1 MTTIY
6 RIVNTENNR
15 MFIGYTSKKT
25 IDEALT
31 YWMHNCGRKLYAEH
45 EITKDF
51 KKYGKKAFKVEFL
64 TTAPND
70 GEGAE
75 IVDRYIDEF
84 GTLEPAGYN
93 KNYSGIRK
101 MNPDYYKDKKNEVII
116 SVDNSLTSGEKAV
129 LEDEMKDLY
138 GLDNL
143 IQPSIR
149 KNYGTKETVEG
160 LRSLANDLERF
171 GNIDTLTVIPKK
183 LDTELRNSG
192 GMITKLLNKR
202 RNLNE
207 NTEYVI
213 MPASSVLC
221 TKCGEYKI
229 GEVDFYAHVDA
240 TATYDGWIHICKN
253 CLADY
258 SEHIYSSCQNPLYT
272 MISLCQ
278 ITNMIFVQEVAE
290 KAANQWERNKDNP
303 REIAKYYF
311 TEMNYGWK
319 KRKDTPKTVVEFRN
333 SHFVGDIFSFEEY
346 HPMTPK
352 VFIKS
357 LNKDLVKEKIKGD
370 KTIVENLEQKW
381 GKGFKAEEYEA
392 MEEEFNKLE
401 KFLSKKTDLHIEALK
416 KYIIYSS
423 KEKSAL
429 AEGKDLKEVK
439 EWSSLAD
446 KAAENAQLKI
456 KQLSGDFG
464 DGVDSF
470 AQLAETVEEYYS
482 AIPTLPKARKMP
494 YDDMDFIIWQTVNYI
509 RRLEGKPESTYA
521 DVYYFY
527 DEELTKKMRDSGMT
541 DDQIEKAKAE
551 RNAVFRDL
559 SDNYQEPLW
568 LLPTTGDDDDDED
581 GDEG

>member
-6 RIVNTENNR
+6 KIVNTENNR

-25 IDEALT
+25 PEEALV
-31 YWMHNCGRKLYAEH
+31 YWMRNCGKKIFAEY
-45 EITKDF
+45 EIAKDV
-51 KKYGKKAFKVEFL
+51 KKYGKGVFKAEYL
-64 TTAPND
+64 TSAPTD
-70 GEGAE
+70 SEAQE
-75 IVDRYIDEF
+75 IVDRYIDTF
-84 GTLEPAGYN
+84 NTLEPDGYN
-93 KNYSGIRK
+93 KSYAGIRK
-101 MNPDYYKDKKNEVII
+101 MNPNYYDNKEDKTII
-116 SVDNSLTSGEKAV
+116 SIDNNLSIGEKTI
-129 LEDEMKDLY
+129 LEDEMRSLY

-143 IQPSIR
+143 VTPTLK
-149 KNYGTKETVEG
+149 KNIATKEVIDG
-160 LRSLANDLERF
+160 LRELANDLEKY
-171 GNIDTLTVIPKK
+171 GNIDVLSVIPRKVN
-183 LDTELRNSG
+183 DELENNG
-192 GMITKLLNKR
+192 KTITKILDR
-202 RNLNE
+202 RANLNLDK
-207 NTEYVI
+207 EYI
-213 MPASSVLC
+213 ITPSDSVLC
-221 TKCGEYKI
+221 TKCGKYKI
-229 GEVDFYAHVDA
+229 GEVDFYSHIDA
-240 TATYDGWIHICKN
+240 TSTFDGWIHICKD
-253 CLADY
+253 CLSNY
-258 SEHIYSSCQNPLYT
+258 SEQIYEICKNPLYT
-272 MISLCQ
+272 MISISQ
-278 ITNMIFVQEVAE
+278 ITNVAFVQEVAE
-290 KAANQWERNKDNP
+290 RASEQWERNKDNP
-303 REIAKYYF
+303 KEIAKYYF
-311 TEMNYGWK
+311 SELKFNWARK
-319 KRKDTPKTVVEFRN
+319 KDSPKTILEFRN

-346 HPMTPK
+346 HPAMPK
-352 VFIKS
+352 VFIKD
-357 LNKDLVKEKIKGD
+357 LNQGLVKEKIKGD

-381 GKGFKAEEYEA
+381 GKGFTAEEYES

-401 KFLSKKTDLHIEALK
+401 KFLGKKTDLHIEALK

-423 KEKSAL
+423 KEKTAL

-509 RRLEGKPESTYA
+509 RRLEGKPETSYE

-551 RNAVFRDL
+551 RNAVFKDL

-568 LLPTTGDDDDDED
+568 LLPTLGEDEDDE
-581 GDEG
+581 GDEE